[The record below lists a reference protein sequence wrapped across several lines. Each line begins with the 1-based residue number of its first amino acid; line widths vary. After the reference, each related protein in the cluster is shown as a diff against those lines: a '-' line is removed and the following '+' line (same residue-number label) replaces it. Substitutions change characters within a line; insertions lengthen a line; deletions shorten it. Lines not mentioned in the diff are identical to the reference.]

1 MCKMIY
7 DSNDIFKNALST
19 LCPKTHRDVTA
30 SKVDGMVWSIWLLHE
45 MFELCCDRAYYRH
58 WGHGCHF

>member
-30 SKVDGMVWSIWLLHE
+30 SKVDGMVWSI
-45 MFELCCDRAYYRH
+45 
-58 WGHGCHF
+58 